1 MKLYYS
7 KGACSLSP
15 HITACEAELPIELVE
30 VDLQSKR
37 TQTGEDF
44 LLINPNGYVP
54 VLILD
59 DGNKLTEGPAIV
71 QYLADQAPEKE
82 LVPSAGTFERY
93 QLQQWLNFISTEIH
107 KGGFGPL
114 FNPATP
120 EAYKQMAIAT
130 LTSRLETVSE
140 QLSNRAFLLGK
151 HFTVADAYLFVTLG
165 WGAYVDVDISRW
177 PVLADYAAK
186 ISARPAVQKA
196 MKEEGL
202 I

>member
-15 HITACEAELPIELVE
+15 HIVACEAELPIELIE
-30 VDLQSKR
+30 VDLQIKR
-37 TQTGEDF
+37 TGAGEDF
-44 LLINPNGYVP
+44 RLINPNGYVP

-59 DGNKLTEGPAIV
+59 DGNKLMEGPAIV
-71 QYLADQAPEKE
+71 QYLADQAPDKE
-82 LVPSAGTFERY
+82 LAPPAGTFERY

-107 KGGFGPL
+107 KGGFAPL
-114 FNPATP
+114 FNSATP
-120 EAYKQMAIAT
+120 EAAKKMAIAT
-130 LTSRLETVSE
+130 LTSRLETVAE
-140 QLSNRAFLLGK
+140 HLSNRAFLLGEQ
-151 HFTVADAYLFVTLG
+151 FTVADAYLFVMLG

-196 MKEEGL
+196 LKEEGL
-202 I
+202 A

>member
-7 KGACSLSP
+7 PGACSLSP
-15 HITACEAELPIELVE
+15 HIVACEAELPVELVK

-37 TQTGEDF
+37 TESGEDF
-44 LLINPNGYVP
+44 RLINPDGYVP
-54 VLILD
+54 VLVLD

-71 QYLADQAPEKE
+71 QYLADRAPAKK
-82 LVPSAGTFERY
+82 LAPAAGTFERY

-107 KGGFGPL
+107 KGGFAPL
-114 FNPATP
+114 FNPAAP
-120 EAYKQMAIAT
+120 EAAKQLAIKT
-130 LTSRLETVSE
+130 LAVRLESVAQ
-140 QLSNRAFLLGK
+140 QLSTQAFLLGEQ
-151 HFTVADAYLFVTLG
+151 FTVADAYLFVTLS
-165 WGAYVDVDISRW
+165 WGKYVDVDISRW
-177 PVLADYAAK
+177 PALADYAAK

>member
-30 VDLQSKR
+30 VDLAAKR
-37 TQTGEDF
+37 TKTGEDF
-44 LLINPNGYVP
+44 RLINPNGYVP

-59 DGNKLTEGPAIV
+59 DGNKLMEGPSIV
-71 QYLADQAPEKE
+71 QYLADQAPDKK
-82 LVPSAGTFERY
+82 LAPLAGTFERY

-107 KGGFGPL
+107 KGGFAPL

-120 EAYKQMAIAT
+120 EAAKKMAIAS
-130 LTSRLETVSE
+130 LTSRLGTASE
-140 QLSNRAFLLGK
+140 QLSNRAFLLGE
-151 HFTVADAYLFVTLG
+151 HFTVADAYLFVTLS

-186 ISARPAVQKA
+186 ISARPAVQQA

-202 I
+202 V

>member
-7 KGACSLSP
+7 PGACSLSP
-15 HITACEAELPIELVE
+15 HIVACEAELPVELVK

-37 TQTGEDF
+37 TESGEDF
-44 LLINPNGYVP
+44 RLINPDGYVP
-54 VLILD
+54 VLVLD

-71 QYLADQAPEKE
+71 QYLADRVPAKKLAPA
-82 LVPSAGTFERY
+82 AGTFERY

-107 KGGFGPL
+107 KGGFAPL
-114 FNPATP
+114 FNPAAP
-120 EAYKQMAIAT
+120 EAAKQLAVKT
-130 LTSRLETVSE
+130 LAVRLESVAQ
-140 QLSNRAFLLGK
+140 QLSTQAFLLGEQ
-151 HFTVADAYLFVTLG
+151 FTVADAYLFVTLS
-165 WGAYVDVDISRW
+165 WGQYVDVDISRW
-177 PVLADYAAK
+177 PALADYAAK